1 MIQTRHRITLHR
13 RSGKWAQVRSF
24 TTFPDIG
31 LLCHLLGQLPPPW
44 GHGERTDLVH
54 MPMPRLPPRSS
65 AVSGDVLV
73 GTQDTTESVCPLLL
87 LLARSRCDIKGLPR
101 LTKLQMDLQCSGGAW
116 FTSQQNVSDMS
127 EMPRKAND
135 HVGVVMELT
144 SLDTR
149 SLTEI
154 WNLLCRPDQRGIPK
168 APLVFFQMKSI
179 TAIVFSSILGGQE
192 LFQTSLSVLMGS

>member
-13 RSGKWAQVRSF
+13 RSGKWAQVHSF
-24 TTFPDIG
+24 TTFPDTG

-44 GHGERTDLVH
+44 AHGERTDLVH
-54 MPMPRLPPRSS
+54 VPMPRLPPRSS
-65 AVSGDVLV
+65 AVSGDVLI
-73 GTQDTTESVCPLLL
+73 GTQDTKESVCPLLL
-87 LLARSRCDIKGLPR
+87 LLARQQMWYKGPATSHWTSDGSAVLWRSLIYLP
-101 LTKLQMDLQCSGGAW
+101 TKCIRR
-116 FTSQQNVSDMS
+116 

-144 SLDTR
+144 FLDTR

-192 LFQTSLSVLMGS
+192 LFQTLLSVLMGS